1 MNDPLD
7 FLLHRQSVP
16 MRQLQAPGPDTQ
28 TLLRLC
34 DAAIRVPDH
43 GKLTPWRLLTVEGEA
58 KLEMGRRLAQ
68 LALENYPDL
77 PPTKLEKERKR
88 YTFAPLI
95 IIVVARIDPENRIPA
110 QEQLLSAGCVAYN
123 LLLGAQALGFGAD
136 WRTGWAAHDRKA
148 AQILGLADNE
158 RVVGFMHV
166 GTPRRELPERRRA
179 SADGFVSA
187 WTP

>member
-16 MRQLQAPGPDTQ
+16 MRQLQEPGPDAP
-28 TLLRLC
+28 TLARLC
-34 DAAIRVPDH
+34 EAVIRVPDH
-43 GKLTPWRLLTVEGEA
+43 GKLEPWRLITIEGDA
-58 KLEMGRRLAQ
+58 KLEMGRRLA
-68 LALENYPDL
+68 ARAMEKYPDL
-77 PPTKLEKERKR
+77 PPTKREKELKR
-88 YTFAPLI
+88 YTYAPLI

-123 LLLGAQALGFGAD
+123 VLLGAQALGFGAD
-136 WRTGWAAHDRKA
+136 WRTGWATRDREA

-158 RVVGFMHV
+158 QIVGFMHV
-166 GTPRRELPERRRA
+166 GTPRRELPERRRVA
-179 SADGFVSA
+179 AEGFVTR